1 MIFYIS
7 NGSNAIFCCLLDTTS
22 LNSLV
27 WTYSW
32 HAWNTETRKHHILQ
46 NDIHISF
53 ASPVLSFW
61 VITIINNFENKCNI
75 ILFGLV
81 WLTSE
86 LLRDLRLPSV
96 LLFLSKPESVYISDS
111 EGFFTH
117 LSRSHFLC
125 CTYSE
130 MMKVSPA
137 SYRHE
142 FI

>member
-22 LNSLV
+22 LNSLFRK
-27 WTYSW
+27 TCLNLFMTC
-32 HAWNTETRKHHILQ
+32 WNTETRKHHILQ

-137 SYRHE
+137 S
-142 FI
+142 